1 MKLIQMLTV
10 FGLSLIELWAAIPAG
25 FVFNLNP
32 VVIIIATSGA
42 ILSALLAILT
52 GDKIRN
58 KIIKWRYGEK
68 KDHKQSR
75 FYRVWNKYGVV
86 DLGLLSPLLF
96 GAPLGAALGTVFGA
110 QKWRLLFWM
119 SLGIVIWSVG
129 LTIVGVV
136 GIGSIESFTGRI

>member
-1 MKLIQMLTV
+1 MELIQMLTV

-32 VVIIIATSGA
+32 VVIIIATSSGA
-42 ILSALLAILT
+42 ILSALLVILA

-58 KIIKWRYGEK
+58 KIIRWRYGEK

-75 FYRVWNKYGVV
+75 LYRVWNKYGVIG
-86 DLGLLSPLLF
+86 LGLLSPLLF

-110 QKWRLLFWM
+110 KKWRLLFWM
-119 SLGIVIWSVG
+119 SLGIVFWSVG

-136 GIGSIESFTGRI
+136 GLGSIESFTG

>member
-1 MKLIQMLTV
+1 MELIQMLTV

-32 VVIIIATSGA
+32 VVIIIATSSGA
-42 ILSALLAILT
+42 ILSALLVVLA

-68 KDHKQSR
+68 KDNKQSR
-75 FYRVWNKYGVV
+75 LHQVWNKYGVIG
-86 DLGLLSPLLF
+86 LGLLSPLLF
-96 GAPLGAALGTVFGA
+96 GAPLGAALGTMFGA

-119 SLGIVIWSVG
+119 SLGIVFWSVG
-129 LTIVGVV
+129 LTIAGVV
-136 GIGSIESFTGRI
+136 GIGSIESFTR